1 MTNKY
6 IDARYNA
13 ITQKLQIFATP
24 LLLQYEYNE
33 VATKISLS
41 IELQCTA
48 TTHILHFEQP
58 LAEENNHA
66 PVFAQEEYQFTVM
79 LPLPRG
85 FDLTFFE
92 TVSARDL
99 DIFNN
104 RVQFTSDDA
113 EGVTVG
119 TAERVGSD
127 GKTFYATMV
136 TSHQLLNVGAQ
147 MEFTITA
154 TVRTWFEFIIL
165 CLL

>member
-1 MTNKY
+1 MTNRY

-13 ITQKLQIFATP
+13 DTQKLQIFATP
-24 LLLQYEYNE
+24 LLLEYESHE
-33 VATKISLS
+33 VATDISLT

-48 TTHILHFEQP
+48 NTHTLHFEQP
-58 LAEENNHA
+58 LDEENNHA
-66 PVFAQEEYQFTVM
+66 PVFAQNEYELTVM

-85 FDLTFFE
+85 FDLSFFQN
-92 TVSARDL
+92 VSASDL

-113 EGVTVG
+113 VGVTVG

-127 GKTFYATMV
+127 GKTFYATLV
-136 TSHQLLNVGAQ
+136 TSQQLLSVGAQ

-154 TVRTWFEFIIL
+154 TVRT
-165 CLL
+165 